1 MLYKDSYGYRK
12 EKDRTSYYILKID
25 TIFSSK
31 SRYIFLK
38 DYLKYKLIYTPKE
51 YN

>member
-1 MLYKDSYGYRK
+1 MLYKDSCGYRK
-12 EKDRTSYYILKID
+12 EKDRTSYYLLQID